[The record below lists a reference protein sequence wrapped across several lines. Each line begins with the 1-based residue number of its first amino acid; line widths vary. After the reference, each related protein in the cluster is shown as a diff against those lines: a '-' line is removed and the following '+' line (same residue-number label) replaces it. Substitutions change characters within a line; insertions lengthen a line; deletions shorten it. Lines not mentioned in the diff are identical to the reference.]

1 MKKSDELI
9 IVRGAGELAS
19 GAIRRLVLAGFTVI
33 ALEIPKPLCV
43 RRTVSFA
50 SAVFEGEVKIEG
62 VTGKYFETSGEA
74 LLAARD
80 GVAGIVVDPAGESI
94 AKFSPKTVIDARMM
108 KDNPDTSPKMAE
120 TVIALGPGYTAPEDA
135 HYVIETSRGHD
146 LGRVIKEGSALPN
159 TGVPGEVGGEAAKRV
174 LRATADGEFKSLIQ
188 LGEMVSEGEP
198 VGEVNGEK
206 VTAEISGLLRGLIHD
221 GVRIQKGTKIGDVDP
236 RGNPD
241 YLRTISDKANAIAGG
256 VMEAVMRGS
265 GKVPTAT

>member
-1 MKKSDELI
+1 MKKSDDLI

-19 GAIRRLVLAGFTVI
+19 GAIRRLVLAGFSVI

-50 SAVFEGEVKIEG
+50 SAVFDGEAQIEG
-62 VTGKYFETSGEA
+62 VTGICFENSDDA
-74 LLAARD
+74 FLAARD
-80 GVAGIVVDPAGESI
+80 GVAGIVIDPAGDSI
-94 AKFSPKTVIDARMM
+94 GKFSPKIVIDARMM
-108 KDNPDTSPKMAE
+108 KNNPDTSSKMAE

-135 HYVIETSRGHD
+135 RYVIETSRGHD
-146 LGRVIKEGSALPN
+146 LGRVITEGSALPN
-159 TGVPGEVGGEAAKRV
+159 TGVPGEVGGETAKRV
-174 LRATADGEFKSLIQ
+174 LRAPADGEFKSLVQ

-198 VGEVNGEK
+198 VGEVSGQN

-221 GVRIQKGTKIGDVDP
+221 GVRIKKGTKIGDIDP

-265 GKVPTAT
+265 G